1 MKTSSLAIDAAC
13 MKDWYSVISADY
25 ELSANATQSLHDVGF
40 VIIPGAIAPDRL
52 AQLSAA
58 YDSAVASASS
68 DDVRL
73 GSTTTRVHDF
83 VNRGSEFDKLY
94 VCQPLLKACC
104 HVIGQPFKLSSML
117 ARTLHPKAQ
126 AQGFHVD
133 FKPDE
138 ERFPLVSFIFM
149 VDEFRSDNGA
159 TNFVPGSHHWSA
171 VPRELTTD
179 HLAEYEN
186 RIVTACGQAG
196 SVVIFNGSVLHGHSA
211 NTTNA
216 PRRSIQ
222 GAFIPREAQA
232 GTDFSIR
239 MRSETLARIGSLARY
254 VLAI

>member
-1 MKTSSLAIDAAC
+1 ME
-13 MKDWYSVISADY
+13 DWFSIISADY
-25 ELSANATQSLHDVGF
+25 ELSANALQSLHDLGF
-40 VIIPGAIAPDRL
+40 VVIPGAITPDRL

-68 DDVRL
+68 DDVGIGRA
-73 GSTTTRVHDF
+73 TTRVHDF
-83 VNRGSEFDKLY
+83 VNRGSEFDELY

-104 HVIGQPFKLSSML
+104 HIIGQPFKLSSML
-117 ARTLHPKAQ
+117 ARTLQPNAQ
-126 AQGFHVD
+126 AQGLHVD

-138 ERFPLVSFIFM
+138 ERFPLVGFIFM
-149 VDEFRSDNGA
+149 VDEFRNDNGA
-159 TNFVPGSHHWSA
+159 TQFVPGSHNWSV
-171 VPRELTTD
+171 VPHELTND

-196 SVVIFNGSVLHGHSA
+196 SVIIFNGSVLHGHSA
-211 NTTNA
+211 NTTGA

-222 GAFIPREAQA
+222 GAFIPRDAQV

-239 MRSETLARIGSLARY
+239 MRSETLARVGSLARY

>member
-1 MKTSSLAIDAAC
+1 MLLDMEDWFSLI
-13 MKDWYSVISADY
+13 SVDC
-25 ELSANATQSLHDVGF
+25 ELSANAIQSLHDVGF
-40 VIIPGAIAPDRL
+40 VVIPGAIAPDRL

-68 DDVRL
+68 DDVRV

-83 VNRGSEFDKLY
+83 VNRGSEFDELY

-117 ARTLHPKAQ
+117 ARTLHPNAQ
-126 AQGFHVD
+126 AQGLHVD

-159 TNFVPGSHHWSA
+159 TQFVPGSHNWSA
-171 VPRELTTD
+171 VPHELTND
-179 HLAEYEN
+179 HLVEYEN
-186 RIVTACGQAG
+186 QTVTACGQAG
-196 SVVIFNGSVLHGHSA
+196 SLIIFNGSVLHGHSA
-211 NTTNA
+211 NTTDA

-222 GAFIPREAQA
+222 GAFIPRDAQA

-239 MRSETLARIGSLARY
+239 MRPETLARIGSLARY
-254 VLAI
+254 VLAV

>member
-1 MKTSSLAIDAAC
+1 MENWFSI
-13 MKDWYSVISADY
+13 ISADCG
-25 ELSANATQSLHDVGF
+25 LSTNAIQSLNAVGF
-40 VIIPGAIAPDRL
+40 VVIPGVIAPDRL
-52 AQLSAA
+52 AQLSSA

-68 DDVRL
+68 DEVGV

-83 VNRGSEFDKLY
+83 VNRGSEFDELY

-117 ARTLHPKAQ
+117 ARTLHPNVQ
-126 AQGFHVD
+126 AQRLHVD

-149 VDEFRSDNGA
+149 IDEFRSNNGA
-159 TNFVPGSHHWSA
+159 TQFVPGSHKWSG
-171 VPRELTTD
+171 VPHELTND

-196 SVVIFNGSVLHGHSA
+196 SVIIFNGSVLHGHSA
-211 NTTNA
+211 NTTAA

-222 GAFIPREAQA
+222 GAFIPRDAQA

>member
-1 MKTSSLAIDAAC
+1 ME
-13 MKDWYSVISADY
+13 DWFNLINANC
-25 ELSANATQSLHDVGF
+25 ELSVNAIQSLHDVGF
-40 VIIPGAIAPDRL
+40 VVIPGALTPDRL
-52 AQLSAA
+52 EQLPAA
-58 YDSAVASASS
+58 YDSAVASAGS
-68 DDVRL
+68 DDVRV

-83 VNRGSEFDKLY
+83 VNRGLEFEELY

-104 HVIGQPFKLSSML
+104 HIIGQPFKLSSML
-117 ARTLHPKAQ
+117 ARTLRTNAQ
-126 AQGFHVD
+126 AQGLHVD

-149 VDEFRSDNGA
+149 VDEFRKDNGA
-159 TNFVPGSHHWSA
+159 TQFVPSSHHWSA
-171 VPRELTTD
+171 VPHELKND

-196 SVVIFNGSVLHGHSA
+196 SVIIFNGSVLHGHSA
-211 NTTNA
+211 NTTGA

-222 GAFIPREAQA
+222 GALIPRDAQA

-239 MRSETLARIGSLARY
+239 MRSETLTRMGSLARY